1 MKSAVIATV
10 FTYLIGALAAPLGSD
25 TPRTENEARALD
37 AVLSGTVPVSR
48 RDAKLVNNLVDA
60 LAKRQES
67 TSTPTGDDA
76 TSKDNTSSSV
86 NPTPVVLPTPNVT
99 PDSEAAPTATPLT
112 KTEQKMVAD
121 ALIKHGADE
130 VAVRQM
136 YADGL
141 LDSLLG
147 PVSGIVKILPIVG
160 PILAGL
166 LGTVGGVAG
175 GLPVVGGLV
184 GGAGGA
190 GGANPLGA
198 VTGLLGSLTGG
209 AGGSGNLL
217 DGLGK
222 VVGGVTGGV
231 LNTVGD
237 ITKNPLGVLT
247 DPVGTVS
254 HVVGDVTDGV
264 GKTVKGVAQV
274 AGSVPV
280 VGGVANAAGNVVG
293 NAVQA
298 AGKTLNGATG
308 AIPLGS
314 VTGRVPVAGASAN
327 SILKREIETSP
338 EYFNKMLDDLQM
350 TPTELWELYA
360 DLMKD
365 MPQPATE

>member
-198 VTGLLGSLTGG
+198 VTGLLG
-209 AGGSGNLL
+209 
-217 DGLGK
+217 K